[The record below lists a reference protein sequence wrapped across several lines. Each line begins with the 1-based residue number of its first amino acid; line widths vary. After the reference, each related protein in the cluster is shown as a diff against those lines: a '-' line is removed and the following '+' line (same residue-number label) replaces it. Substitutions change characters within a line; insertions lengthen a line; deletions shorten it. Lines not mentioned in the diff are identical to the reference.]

1 MTASLDS
8 ASLGY
13 KQVATMDLGPWIS
26 CEKIAVLHG
35 GFLLAEKQYRPK
47 ELSSLSKSDWETIGQ
62 PIVRAVEEIGS
73 PKNGAS
79 QDILADLQ
87 WKKKILAI
95 LWAKL
100 LHPELDETGLNQDVD
115 RRWKEDLFFSVE
127 NILPNINYTVL
138 FELVK
143 SMGASELFV
152 EFLSALPEEAFL
164 TELSKLA
171 DHVLGD
177 TSTEDARFF
186 LDVWWELLK
195 YKEGGEQDPV
205 VKAFAAQAAGYI
217 CKSSEEVSAQP
228 SKRFKPDPDSPHP
241 SCVVSLFLD
250 GINKMKDHVR
260 SLQLQCYALANA
272 LDTLYT
278 VFLLDGCAEL
288 PIEVYLQKVSRVVE
302 IRGCYCEET
311 LDQCE
316 VRRKISLAENV
327 REAEREVA
335 AAHKPSR
342 FKPSVTLIQSLKV
355 LKELIQAWGNK
366 ERGEYKLSAEGW
378 NGYAVPRLKN
388 CLPHAMKALEA
399 LPLWDSLSECD
410 QQIVCELNQSL
421 RALLEEIPLPSLETS
436 SAGGPLLAPVAMA
449 IIDHRLERHQEAC
462 CVFASN
468 VSWVF
473 SGDDWMDCLEKN
485 ADALRN
491 PDLVLKLAGTLRTV
505 CFSDVGPEG
514 LPKMKKLKEIL
525 VDAFSELSLPHKNT
539 VLAGILSSCGSKG
552 LCATLPR
559 TVTDSFGKEL
569 NLAFNC
575 IIQSEAQHSL
585 HNAVASIARVTL
597 QNPEAV
603 LQRACH
609 LAVVNL
615 GAHKLLAQILKSLPG
630 LSSTGAS
637 SSETSLLADCLK
649 EAAWGKLSSSKE
661 EDQFLDFLDSLMEPC
676 QRLGDEIQTRLLQ
689 PAEVTKAF
697 VLPHLTDNTPS
708 VGLCLQILHRALA
721 QEPQEGED
729 DSEHWIMTCSPFPL
743 IHSLCQLLDNC
754 PRCWQDPA
762 DNTIRVPLEVKDL
775 LSDTLSAVCDVVG
788 RVVTASPSVWSRS
801 LFWLYN
807 KAGTLDWTVR
817 IRLKR
822 VWGDHFKNEVPLSM
836 LPVCDLSEH
845 DWTGL
850 SLPEYGPGTG
860 LLAWMECCCLS
871 SPMRDHMLDSLVVN
885 VKSAEEVNMF
895 SKGFLVALIQLLPW
909 CTTTEWKRLA
919 HVTERLLRG
928 GCLYV
933 PYTLE
938 YIDFMPLLN
947 LRPFTCDLQ
956 LSMLLLRAFQL
967 LCSSSCSHWLPHE
980 GWVHVGRLYAGSIRG
995 ILDSLK
1001 GKLPPSRSSKDR
1013 EDRSPEET
1021 ASEAPDADTSQEVVF
1036 VLMQL
1041 FCHLLHVLVM
1051 MPADTGEPLYLASL
1065 ETLSQYEAVQK
1076 DHGASLSSL
1085 GRANAKHFLQSI
1097 AENLPNEEQRSTV
1110 LQKITRL

>member
-1 MTASLDS
+1 
-8 ASLGY
+8 
-13 KQVATMDLGPWIS
+13 WIS
-26 CEKIAVLHG
+26 CEKTAVLHG
-35 GFLLAEKQYRPK
+35 GFLLAEKQCRPK
-47 ELSSLSKSDWETIGQ
+47 ELSSLTKSDWETIGQ

-73 PKNGAS
+73 PKSGAS
-79 QDILADLQ
+79 QDILAGLQ
-87 WKKKILAI
+87 WRKKIIAI

-100 LHPELDETGLNQDVD
+100 LHPELDETGFNQDVD

-127 NILPNINYTVL
+127 NILPSISYAVL

-152 EFLSALPEEAFL
+152 EFLSALPEEASR

-177 TSTEDARFF
+177 TCAEDVRFF

-195 YKEGGEQDPV
+195 YKEGEDPV
-205 VKAFAAQAAGYI
+205 VMAFAAQAARYI
-217 CKSSEEVSAQP
+217 CRSSEEVSTQP
-228 SKRFKPDPDSPHP
+228 SKRFKPDPDSPQS

-250 GINKMKDHVR
+250 GINKMKDRVN

-278 VFLLDGCAEL
+278 VFLLDSRAEL
-288 PIEVYLQKVSRVVE
+288 PVEVYLQNVSRVVE
-302 IRGCYCEET
+302 IRGYYCEEK
-311 LDQCE
+311 LDKCE
-316 VRRKISLAENV
+316 VRRKAGLAENV

-342 FKPSVTLIQSLKV
+342 FKPSITLIQSLKV
-355 LKELIQAWGNK
+355 FKELIQAWGNK
-366 ERGEYKLSAEGW
+366 EHSTSKLSAEGC
-378 NGYAVPRLKN
+378 NGYAVSRLKN
-388 CLPHAMKALEA
+388 CLPRARKALEA
-399 LPLWDSLSECD
+399 LPIWDSLSECD
-410 QQIVCELNQSL
+410 QQMVRELNQSL
-421 RALLEEIPLPSLETS
+421 RALLEEIPLPSLETG
-436 SAGGPLLAPVAMA
+436 SAEGSVLAPVAMA
-449 IIDHRLERHQEAC
+449 IIDHRLERHQEVC

-473 SGDDWMDCLEKN
+473 PGDDWMDCLEKN
-485 ADALRN
+485 ADAFRN
-491 PDLVLKLAGTLRTV
+491 PDLVLKLSGTLRSV
-505 CFSDVGPEG
+505 SFSNVGPEG
-514 LPKMKKLKEIL
+514 LAKVKKLKEIL
-525 VDAFSELSLPHKNT
+525 VDVFSELPLPHKNT
-539 VLAGILSSCGSKG
+539 VLAGILSSCGRKG
-552 LCATLPR
+552 LCTTFPK
-559 TVTDSFGKEL
+559 TMTDCFEKEL

-585 HNAVASIARVTL
+585 DSAVASIARVAL
-597 QNPEAV
+597 QSPEAV

-615 GAHKLLAQILKSLPG
+615 GAHKLLAQILKRLPG
-630 LSSTGAS
+630 LSCTGAS

-676 QRLGDEIQTRLLQ
+676 QPLGDEIPTRLLQ

-697 VLPHLTDNTPS
+697 VLPHLTDSTS
-708 VGLCLQILHRALA
+708 SIGLCLQILHRALA
-721 QEPQEGED
+721 QKPQEGEE

-743 IHSLCQLLDNC
+743 IYSLCQLLDNC
-754 PRCWQDPA
+754 PRCWQDPT

-775 LSDTLSAVCDVVG
+775 LSDTLSVVCDVVG
-788 RVVTASPSVWSRS
+788 SVVTASPSVWSRS

-822 VWGDHFKNEVPLSM
+822 AWGDHFKNEVPLAM
-836 LPVCDLSEH
+836 LLVCDLSEH

-871 SPMRDHMLDSLVVN
+871 SSMRDHMLDSLVVN

-919 HVTERLLRG
+919 HVTERLLQG

-938 YIDFMPLLN
+938 YVDFMPLLN
-947 LRPFTCDLQ
+947 LRSFRCHLQ

-980 GWVHVGRLYAGSIRG
+980 GWVHVGRLYAGSVRD

-1013 EDRSPEET
+1013 EDRSPKE
-1021 ASEAPDADTSQEVVF
+1021 AAREAPDAETSQEVVF
-1036 VLMQL
+1036 VLIQL

-1065 ETLSQYEAVQK
+1065 ETLSLYEAVQK
-1076 DHGASLSSL
+1076 DHGASSSSL
-1085 GRANAKHFLQSI
+1085 ARANAKHFLQSI